1 MNTSTNDSLSGAG
14 AQSASPVTSN
24 RSPAATAA
32 EPVDARK
39 QLLLEGPA
47 FGTILHLAAPTVVGA
62 LAQMLAIVLQMYL
75 IGMLGV
81 EAFAGV
87 TLVFPCLTLM
97 QVLSNGGIGAGVA
110 SAVARSLGAG
120 RKAEAEALALNAVVL
135 GTALGIMFMIA
146 ELLFGSMIY
155 RLMGGSGTTL
165 AAGLAYSQWIFS
177 ASVFVW
183 VLNLLASALIG
194 SGNTMVPPLISILAL
209 AAVPLSA
216 VLMFGGGPIPPQ
228 GIAGAGIAFACYVF
242 LAAVALIAY
251 TRSTRTTLRLPFDLR
266 LLNWRLMGEIL
277 RVGGPSC
284 VSAAIPMFSLMLITS
299 VVARFGDSAVA
310 GFGIAIRVD
319 FVLLPLYISICTGV
333 LPMVGTNVGAKQ
345 IQRARQIAWTGA
357 FIAASIGGA
366 AGLLLVAAPQMW
378 MRLFSSDLE
387 VLAAGA
393 LYLHIMGALYP
404 VTAFG
409 IVLGAAAQ
417 GAGRPL
423 WPLVAVLVRV
433 IIASGG
439 GWLIVVGLG
448 YPVAALY
455 AMAALAAVIHGVIL
469 GVGHYSGRTI
479 PNPSEECRAERQTRV
494 NKGLARQFVK

>member
-1 MNTSTNDSLSGAG
+1 MNTSTSEALSGA
-14 AQSASPVTSN
+14 AAPSASPAASN
-24 RSPAATAA
+24 RSPSATAA
-32 EPVDARK
+32 EPVDARQ

-47 FGTILHLAAPTVVGA
+47 FGTILYLAAPTVGGA
-62 LAQMLAIVLQMYL
+62 LAQILANVLQMYL
-75 IGMLGV
+75 IGKLGV

-135 GTALGIMFMIA
+135 GTALGIMFMTA

-155 RLMGGSGTTL
+155 RLMGGSGATL
-165 AAGLAYSQWIFS
+165 AAGLAYSQWIFT

-194 SGNTMVPPLISILAL
+194 SGNTMVPPIIAVLAL

-242 LAAVALIAY
+242 LATVALIAY
-251 TRSTRTTLRLPFDLR
+251 ARSTQTTLRLPFDLR

-284 VSAAIPMFSLMLITS
+284 VSAAIPMFSLMLITA
-299 VVARFGDSAVA
+299 VVAGFGDSAVA
-310 GFGIAIRVD
+310 GFGIAMRVD
-319 FVLLPLYISICTGV
+319 YLLLPLYISICTGV

-378 MRLFSSDLE
+378 MRLFSSDPE
-387 VLAAGA
+387 VLAAGS
-393 LYLHIMGALYP
+393 LYFHIMGALYP

-433 IIASGG
+433 IITSGG
-439 GWLIVVGLG
+439 GWLIVVGLD

-455 AMAALAAVIHGVIL
+455 AMAALAAVIYGVIL

-479 PNPSEECRAERQTRV
+479 PNPPE
-494 NKGLARQFVK
+494 